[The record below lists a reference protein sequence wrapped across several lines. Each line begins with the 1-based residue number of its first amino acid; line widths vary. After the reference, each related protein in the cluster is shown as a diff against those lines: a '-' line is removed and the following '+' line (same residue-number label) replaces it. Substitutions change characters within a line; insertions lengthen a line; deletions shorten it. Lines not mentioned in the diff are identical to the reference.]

1 MDYQTL
7 FDLAVGVAAFFGGYS
22 INRLTNSLD
31 RLDDDVREMPMMYV
45 TKEDYRRDIDEIKR
59 ICQQIF
65 DKLDNKADKNEF

>member
-7 FDLAVGVAAFFGGYS
+7 FDLAVGIAAFFGGYS

-31 RLDDDVREMPMMYV
+31 RLDDDVRKMPMMYV

-65 DKLDNKADKNEF
+65 DKLDDKADKNEF

>member
-65 DKLDNKADKNEF
+65 DKLDDKADKNEF

>member
-31 RLDDDVREMPMMYV
+31 RLDDDVRKLPMMYV

-65 DKLDNKADKNEF
+65 DKLDDKADKHEF

>member
-31 RLDDDVREMPMMYV
+31 RLDDDVRKLPMMYV